1 MSSGEGAPRHT
12 AADARRA
19 LRAVVR
25 GQVQGVG
32 FRWFAQRMASRLELA
47 GWVANRADGSVE
59 VLAEG
64 PESDLAALLTALRE
78 GPSSAQ
84 VTEVE
89 VTWLAPR
96 GQPAGFAIRSG
107 SHSGD

>member
-1 MSSGEGAPRHT
+1 MGGFSSEHPTGCNYLFGDGR
-12 AADARRA
+12 ADSISNCIDMKV
-19 LRAVVR
+19 L
-25 GQVQGVG
+25 QQ
-32 FRWFAQRMASRLELA
+32 L
-47 GWVANRADGSVE
+47 ANRADGSVE